1 MTVLEQANVVIIGA
15 GVVGLAVAA
24 KISETNESVYI
35 FEKNTRFGQE
45 TSGHNSAVIH
55 SGIHYPKNSLKA
67 KLCVKGNKMLYELCE
82 KHNIPFKRLG
92 KLTVAVGEEELDEI
106 EKLMKQGTENG
117 VEGMTFL
124 DKQEVKKL
132 ENNVEVERALITPST
147 GILEPDELMN
157 HFYARLRK
165 NNAVL
170 ATETEVTS
178 LKKTDNGFEI
188 GGTSVGEKFHVSAK
202 MVINCAGLYA
212 DRIAEMA
219 GVDVDRIGYRIH
231 HAKGDYYRVSG
242 KPLVK
247 MLVYPVPK
255 GAGLGIHLTPDL
267 TGSIRL
273 GPNAYYVD
281 KIDYSVESG
290 EKEFREDVARF
301 VPKILDHD
309 IRPDSSG
316 IRPKLQ
322 GPKDGFK
329 DFVIRHESDRGLFGL
344 VNLVGIE
351 SPGLTG
357 APAIAEFVSEIIEDI
372 KK

>member
-1 MTVLEQANVVIIGA
+1 
-15 GVVGLAVAA
+15 
-24 KISETNESVYI
+24 
-35 FEKNTRFGQE
+35 
-45 TSGHNSAVIH
+45 
-55 SGIHYPKNSLKA
+55 
-67 KLCVKGNKMLYELCE
+67 MLYELCE
-82 KHNIPFKRLG
+82 SNRIPFKRLG
-92 KLTVAVGEEELDEI
+92 KLTVAIGEEQIDEI
-106 EKLMKQGTENG
+106 EKLMKQGTDNG
-117 VEGMTFL
+117 VEGMKFL
-124 DKQEVKKL
+124 DGHEVKKL
-132 ENNVEVERALITPST
+132 ENNVEVEQALITPST

-157 HFYARLRK
+157 HFFAILRK
-165 NNAVL
+165 NGAVL
-170 ATETEVTS
+170 ATETEVTG
-178 LKKTDNGFEI
+178 LEKTDRGYKI
-188 GGTSVGEKFHVSAK
+188 GGTSVGQKFDVHAK
-202 MVINCAGLYA
+202 TVINCAGLYS
-212 DRIAEMA
+212 DRVAAMA
-219 GVDVDRIGYRIH
+219 GLDVDRIGYRLHI
-231 HAKGDYYRVSG
+231 AKGDYYRVSG

-290 EKEFREDVARF
+290 DKEFREDVAKF
-301 VPKILDHD
+301 VPKIVEHE

-322 GPKDGFK
+322 GPNDGFK

-344 VNLVGIE
+344 INLVGIE

-357 APAIAEFVSEIIEDI
+357 APAIAEFVSEIVENEI